1 MFTIPAAGGSGIIL
15 VARPSA
21 SSGTITNATNAYDLP
36 SSRADDPPYTTSAD
50 RATVTGSFTAGT
62 PDYVTVEYNTFPSKA
77 KTNFSQC
84 NLVIGLS
91 VVLNYTMLISGVD
104 AVTSG
109 LDVEYQIDGTNW
121 VTIKN
126 YERWTIGK
134 VILGGASNSQT
145 QPGPY
150 YVPVGTIFEALNT
163 KETLSVTIPSS
174 SFPSNLNSLK
184 VRFKLGTCKNSVTTT
199 YQSSGSYQVWDIRA
213 NIS

>member
-62 PDYVTVEYNTFPSKA
+62 PDYVTVEYNTFPSKV

-84 NLVIGLS
+84 DLLIGVSALLTYTALDSSGNAVLS
-91 VVLNYTMLISGVD
+91 S
-104 AVTSG
+104 
-109 LDVEYQIDGTNW
+109 LDVDYQIDGTNW
-121 VTIKN
+121 INIKSYDTWVISKVT
-126 YERWTIGK
+126 YGA
-134 VILGGASNSQT
+134 ASNTSPL
-145 QPGPY
+145 PGPY
-150 YVPVGTIFEALNT
+150 YPVAGSAVNNVFT

-174 SFPSNLNSLK
+174 SFPSNLSSLK
-184 VRFKLGTCKNSVTTT
+184 VRFVLGTCKNSTVTT
-199 YQSSGSYQVWDIRA
+199 YQSSGSYQIWDIRA